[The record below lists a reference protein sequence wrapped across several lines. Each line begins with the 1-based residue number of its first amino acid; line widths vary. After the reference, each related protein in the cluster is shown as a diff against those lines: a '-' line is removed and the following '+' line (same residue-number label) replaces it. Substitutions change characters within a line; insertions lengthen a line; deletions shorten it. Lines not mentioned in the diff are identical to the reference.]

1 MGHSLHALQL
11 PHVGQAM
18 PRTHAQNDEAYS
30 TCLACT
36 ELGIIIIVIINI
48 IIIAITTIIIIII
61 IPVIIISTFMPRSGT
76 MRRTRHVRHSLC
88 LDHLLGSASQVQG
101 MKMLDIIAIIIT
113 NILVTIMI
121 ITTF

>member
-1 MGHSLHALQL
+1 MGHSLHAPQL

-36 ELGIIIIVIINI
+36 EAGIITII
-48 IIIAITTIIIIII
+48 IIIAITTIMIIILIPLII
-61 IPVIIISTFMPRSGT
+61 INTFMPRSGT
-76 MRRTRHVRHSLC
+76 MRRTRHVRYSLC
-88 LDHLLGSASQVQG
+88 LDHLSGSASQVVQG
-101 MKMLDIIAIIIT
+101 MKISDITIIIT
-113 NILVTIMI
+113 NIITTIMI

>member
-36 ELGIIIIVIINI
+36 ELGNIIIVIINI
-48 IIIAITTIIIIII
+48 IIIAITAYTQN
-61 IPVIIISTFMPRSGT
+61 TYGT
-76 MRRTRHVRHSLC
+76 NTYRYSFRR
-88 LDHLLGSASQVQG
+88 
-101 MKMLDIIAIIIT
+101 
-113 NILVTIMI
+113 
-121 ITTF
+121 

>member
-1 MGHSLHALQL
+1 MGHSLHAPQL

-36 ELGIIIIVIINI
+36 EAGIITITII
-48 IIIAITTIIIIII
+48 IIIAITTIMIIILIPLII
-61 IPVIIISTFMPRSGT
+61 INTFMPRSGT

-88 LDHLLGSASQVQG
+88 RDHLSGSASQVQG
-101 MKMLDIIAIIIT
+101 MKMSDITTIIIT
-113 NILVTIMI
+113 NIITTIMI